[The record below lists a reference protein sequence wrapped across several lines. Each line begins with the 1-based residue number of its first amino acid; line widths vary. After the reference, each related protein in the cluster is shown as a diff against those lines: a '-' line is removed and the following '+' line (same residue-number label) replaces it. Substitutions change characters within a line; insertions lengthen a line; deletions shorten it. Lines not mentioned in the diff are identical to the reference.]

1 MPMRI
6 GTPMPSLEGATEWLS
21 SSAEEVLKDTE
32 GRTVLIHFWSLS
44 CGMCKD
50 NLPRVAEWREKY
62 ASASLR
68 LIAIHMPRYP
78 ADTDVDAVREAVT
91 LYDIRDPAA
100 IDNEHKLRDAFQ
112 NEKGYVP
119 AYYLFDEQHKLKSF
133 AAGEYG
139 TKVMEPALERLLGAP
154 TAAQA
159 GKNEVST
166 ESGSDR
172 VQSARRSGLSKL

>member
-6 GTPMPSLEGATEWLS
+6 GTPMPSLEDATEWLS
-21 SSAEEVLKDTE
+21 GSADEVLKDAE
-32 GRTVLIHFWSLS
+32 GHPVLIHFWSLS

-62 ASASLR
+62 GPAGLR
-68 LIAIHMPRYP
+68 MIAIHMPRYP
-78 ADTDVDAVREAVT
+78 EDTNIDAVRET
-91 LYDIRDPAA
+91 IGKYGITEPRA

-119 AYYLFDEQHKLKSF
+119 AYYLFDEQHKLKAF

-139 TKVMEPALERLLGAP
+139 VKVMEPAIERMLQPAKQA
-154 TAAQA
+154 TA
-159 GKNEVST
+159 
-166 ESGSDR
+166 
-172 VQSARRSGLSKL
+172 

>member
-21 SSAEEVLKDTE
+21 GSVEEVLQETK
-32 GRTVLIHFWSLS
+32 GRPVLIHFWSLS

-62 ASASLR
+62 RDAGLR
-68 LIAIHMPRYP
+68 LVAVHMPRY
-78 ADTDVDAVREAVT
+78 ATDTNINAVREAVT
-91 LYDIRDPAA
+91 EYQITDPAA
-100 IDNEHKLRDAFQ
+100 IDNEHRLRDAFQ
-112 NEKGYVP
+112 NEQGYVP

-139 TKVMEPALERLLGAP
+139 AKVMEPALERLLDVATVA
-154 TAAQA
+154 TA
-159 GKNEVST
+159 G
-166 ESGSDR
+166 
-172 VQSARRSGLSKL
+172 